1 MAENTPGPRVTMRSF
16 RTILTLAALL
26 LFMQMVALVWLGT
39 SPRGSLSSNL
49 AQLGLGILVVIA
61 SLQVARRSGT
71 LGRHVWRLT
80 ALAYSV
86 WGIAQALA
94 TFGDALP
101 SEVRDWVV
109 NLLFSFWFVP
119 IGMALF
125 LDPDSEPAEFDWLVA
140 IDCLQAILF
149 WVAAYMCFFLIPSHL
164 NAVSGFSPTA
174 LVLYFAYYGLL
185 VLGFFLRVLLS
196 APGVARTLFRRIG
209 VLLLL
214 SAILDVFYFYGPGKN
229 MVAGSWFDVLW
240 SMMLVVPLLMATTW
254 GEAEKRAETIPV
266 VATGARGRTL
276 TQLFSLLYPLLILVM
291 SVIIAEHRVFLAIA
305 VILISFACFSI
316 RAMLIQ
322 HRLLKAQEALRHEAT
337 HDGLTGIWNRM
348 TILDILR
355 RELLRAEREGTSVGI
370 IMADVDHFK
379 LVNDNFG
386 HASGDMVLRTAASE
400 IASALRPY
408 DSVGRYGGEEFL
420 VVAPACSAAQ
430 TWELAERVRDQIENR
445 AIVVKGKPVNI
456 TLSMGIAAGS
466 YAMVTESLLHTA
478 DSALYDAKSKGR
490 NRVEPGLESGP
501 AQVLGQGTK
510 GSGI

>member
-1 MAENTPGPRVTMRSF
+1 MRSF
-16 RTILTLAALL
+16 RAILTIAGLL
-26 LFMQMVALVWLGT
+26 LFIQTLAILWLGT
-39 SPRGSLSSNL
+39 SPRGSFASNL
-49 AQLGLGILVVIA
+49 AQLGLGILVIVA
-61 SLQVARRSGT
+61 SLLVARRSGT

-86 WGIAQALA
+86 WCIAQALA
-94 TFGDALP
+94 TYGDALP

-125 LDPDSEPAEFDWLVA
+125 LDPDSEPAEFDCLVA
-140 IDCLQAILF
+140 FDCLQAILF
-149 WVAAYMCFFLIPSHL
+149 WVAAYVCFFLIPSHL
-164 NAVSGFSPTA
+164 SAVSGFSPTA

-209 VLLLL
+209 ILLLL
-214 SAILDVFYFYGPGKN
+214 SALLDAFYFYGPGKN
-229 MVAGSWFDVLW
+229 MPAGSWFDLLW
-240 SMMLVVPLLMATTW
+240 SLMLVIPLLTATTW
-254 GEAEKRAETIPV
+254 GDAERRGEATPA
-266 VATGARGRTL
+266 VAIGVRGRIL

-291 SVIIAEHRVFLAIA
+291 SVKIAEHRLLLATT
-305 VILISFACFSI
+305 VILISFICFSI

-322 HRLLKAQEALRHEAT
+322 HRLLHTQEALRHEAT
-337 HDGLTGIWNRM
+337 HDGLTGIWNRI

-355 RELLRAEREGTSVGI
+355 RELLRAEREGSSVGI

-379 LVNDNFG
+379 LVNDNLG

-400 IASALRPY
+400 IAAALRPY

-420 VVAPACSAAQ
+420 VVAPACNAAQ
-430 TWELAERVRDQIENR
+430 TWELAERVRDHIENR
-445 AIVVKGKPVNI
+445 AIVAKGKPVHI

-466 YAMVTESLLHTA
+466 YALVTESLLHAA
-478 DSALYDAKSKGR
+478 DTALYDAKSKGR
-490 NRVEPGLESGP
+490 NRVEPQSESEPTQSWAKQLGP
-501 AQVLGQGTK
+501 Q
-510 GSGI
+510 SN